1 MNKGLI
7 VIIDD
12 EEDILELLEYNI
24 QKEGFDVVGFLNTEN
39 VERFLD
45 EEDVDLM
52 IVDRNLPGV
61 EGSEF
66 VKRMRD
72 KGCQVPVIFL
82 TAKVDNHDKLEGFE
96 RGGDDY
102 MTKPF
107 VMDELIFRVKA
118 ILKRTNPVTQDVIQ
132 FRDIKINQLSKE
144 VTVAGRPVPL
154 TKLEMRL
161 LIELI
166 KNKNIVLSR
175 DYLLEKVWE
184 DISAYQEKTVNVAIK
199 RLKEKIDPSKD
210 KGYIKTV
217 RGEGYTVC

>member
-1 MNKGLI
+1 LNKGLI
-7 VIIDD
+7 VVIDD

-96 RGGDDY
+96 KGGDDY

-107 VMDELIFRVKA
+107 VMDELLFRIKA

-144 VTVAGRPVPL
+144 VAVSGRLVPL

>member
-7 VIIDD
+7 VVIDD

-96 RGGDDY
+96 KGGDDY

-107 VMDELIFRVKA
+107 VMDELLFRIKA

-144 VTVAGRPVPL
+144 VAVSGRLVPL